1 VILIVA
7 QSFYKENNMTKST
20 ILTTAITALFLI
32 SLGVN
37 SGLAAKDNGK
47 SKTGGMQT
55 EKGSK
60 KDSKRHM
67 GIKTGKDFNT
77 HVRGHVDRFSG
88 DHNPGKH
95 RGFSPIK
102 SN

>member
-1 VILIVA
+1 
-7 QSFYKENNMTKST
+7 MTKST
-20 ILTTAITALFLI
+20 ILTTAIAALFLI
-32 SLGVN
+32 TLGVN

-60 KDSKRHM
+60 KDSERHM
-67 GIKTGKDFNT
+67 GITTGKKFSK
-77 HVRGHVDRFSG
+77 HVRGHDDRFSG

-95 RGFSPIK
+95 RGFSPVK